1 MFLLDNLK
9 EKIKDNKKLSSVA
22 VYRRVNHKRVIQKTL
37 LWISLML
44 LFLALSYAVVW
55 HELAFCPNLGE
66 IKKQLFLNICICL
79 LL

>member
-9 EKIKDNKKLSSVA
+9 EKIKDNKKLSLVA
-22 VYRRVNHKRVIQKTL
+22 VYRRANHKRVIQKTL

-55 HELAFCPNLGE
+55 HELV
-66 IKKQLFLNICICL
+66 FLPKFR
-79 LL
+79 